1 MANRR
6 RPEAWPGVPDGSKP
20 KHPYTTLDSDGADW
34 VGASGE
40 WVEDSVRDG
49 RRRRSALRAI
59 PFIYLGR
66 ERGERTEDGR
76 PFYAMGT
83 KRLSEV
89 ADLSEG
95 TARAVLA
102 DLSGRAASPSPM
114 TKIADGRRGMNACYR
129 LNAPSEFSGES
140 MNHEIKDEG
149 ADAGEAAPMGGSI
162 SPMGGK
168 NGIGDAATHS
178 SGPAAATPG
187 FVPGKCTGPA
197 AATPEFVPGIR
208 PNGRQEGVAASISSI
223 REKPFNPDSHSPQ
236 ATTNL
241 YGPGGEPGAPSVRD
255 TYPAARGDDGM
266 EDDEVPEGW
275 GFVR

>member
-6 RPEAWPGVPDGSKP
+6 HPEAWPGVPDDSKP
-20 KHPYTTLDSDGADW
+20 KRPYTTLDRDGADW

-40 WVEDSVRDG
+40 WVEDSVRDR

-76 PFYAMGT
+76 PFCAMGT
-83 KRLSEV
+83 KRLSE
-89 ADLSEG
+89 AAGLSEG

-102 DLSGRAASPSPM
+102 DLSGEEAKPSPM
-114 TKIADGRRGMNACYR
+114 TKIADGRRGMNTCYR
-129 LNAPSEFSGES
+129 LNAPSEFSGKN
-140 MNHEIKDEG
+140 MNPETNDEG
-149 ADAGEAAPMGGSI
+149 GAGGGEALIGGNI
-162 SPMGGK
+162 SPMGVK
-168 NGIGDAATHS
+168 NGICDVATHS

-187 FVPGKCTGPA
+187 FVPGKCAVPA
-197 AATPEFVPGIR
+197 AATLGFVPGIV
-208 PNGRQEGVAASISSI
+208 PNGWQEGVAASISSI
-223 REKPFNPDSHSPQ
+223 REKPFNPDSHSLQ

-241 YGPGGEPGAPSVRD
+241 YGPDGAPGAPSVRD
-255 TYPAARGDDGM
+255 TYPAARGADGM
-266 EDDEVPEGW
+266 EDDEVPKGW

>member
-6 RPEAWPGVPDGSKP
+6 RPEAWPGVPDDSKP

-40 WVEDSVRDG
+40 WVEDSVRDR

-66 ERGERTEDGR
+66 ERGERTKDGR
-76 PFYAMGT
+76 PFYAMGA
-83 KRLSEV
+83 KLLSE
-89 ADLSEG
+89 AAGLSEG

-102 DLSGRAASPSPM
+102 DLSGEGAKTSPM

-140 MNHEIKDEG
+140 MNPETKDDG
-149 ADAGEAAPMGGSI
+149 ADAGEETPMGGSI

-168 NGIGDAATHS
+168 NGISDVATHS
-178 SGPAAATPG
+178 TGLAATTPG
-187 FVPGKCTGPA
+187 FVPGKGTRTA
-197 AATPEFVPGIR
+197 AATPEFVPGIV

-223 REKPFNPDSHSPQ
+223 REKPFNPDSHSPH

-241 YGPGGEPGAPSVRD
+241 YGPDGAPGAPSVRD